1 MTIFLLVVLTLMVLV
16 IMICSIITTIIEVKD
31 KKAGKLVKKVL
42 TVTGIVLAILAVVG
56 VAFGVS
62 NIKGDDSSN
71 KTNNS
76 SEDVSL
82 EDAGFNEVSV
92 DEYLSLINEPEKNV
106 ILVARPTC
114 GFCEKF
120 TPVLKQA
127 SEELG
132 VKINYINT
140 DEFTDDDWTKF
151 NSSLEYLNTEEWG
164 TPLTL
169 IVQNNEAVDINSGY
183 VELSEIKK
191 FFTDNGLGE

>member
-16 IMICSIITTIIEVKD
+16 TMICSIITTIIEVKD
-31 KKAGKLVKKVL
+31 KKQGHLVKKVL
-42 TVTGIVLAILAVVG
+42 SITGIVLVITIVVVAAVG
-56 VAFGVS
+56 VSYFKKDNV
-62 NIKGDDSSN
+62 KE
-71 KTNNS
+71 NNTIT
-76 SEDVSL
+76 L
-82 EDAGFNEVSV
+82 ENAGFNSV
-92 DEYLSLINEPEKNV
+92 TLDEYLNLLKGSEKSV

-114 GFCEKF
+114 SFCEMF

-132 VKINYINT
+132 VKINYINI